1 MKARTFILMIGMLIE
16 PWIADT
22 LVAQVEEVAIGV
34 DGLACPFC
42 SYGLEKKLKEA
53 TGVREVAI
61 NIDKGIVLLKSTSKE
76 SIDLEQ
82 LEPIIKN
89 AGFTLRDLTATV
101 VGRLSQIDAVQVLL
115 VNGSNTNLILKNDAA
130 LRKLYTGQTVGNN
143 GVRVTGRLTHEMPK
157 GHNAHPFTLTIEEA
171 KIQ

>member
-1 MKARTFILMIGMLIE
+1 MRARTFILMIGMLIE

-53 TGVREVAI
+53 TGVSEVTI
-61 NIDKGIVLLKSTSKE
+61 NIDKGIALLKSNGKE

-82 LEPIIKN
+82 LEPIIKD
-89 AGFTLRDLTATV
+89 AGFTLRDLRATV
-101 VGRLSQIDAVQVLL
+101 VGRLRQINAVQVLL
-115 VNGSNTNLILKNDAA
+115 VNGNNTELILKNDAA
-130 LRKLYTGQTVGNN
+130 LQKLYTGQTAGNN
-143 GVRVTGRLTHEMPK
+143 GVRVTGRLTHEMPE
-157 GHNAHPFTLTIEEA
+157 GHHAHPFMLSIEEFHVL
-171 KIQ
+171 